1 MERTEK
7 IGFGIAT
14 AAHVLLFG
22 ILSTGFLSTPNP
34 MKLNSPPMDVSL
46 VDEVALQSAAPQI
59 SRQPPPPS
67 VAPEVG
73 ETAEPAPAEPVPS
86 PPEPTPPEPTPP
98 PPRPVPRPTP
108 KPAPTTRPAEKA
120 KPKPAAPKP
129 TPEKAKPAKPTPPVE
144 RAKPAPAKAKPAAAK
159 PVPAKATAKKPTAAK
174 PAAATGKGKTDRPK
188 GSQLG
193 PDFLKGIQGEAPRS
207 PAPAA
212 PAANV
217 IGAKQKAA
225 LDSEIRRQLKP
236 HWKAPT
242 GADAEQLRTIVA
254 VELTPNGAISG
265 SPEVVDT
272 TGITA
277 SNRAQVKLHQELAVK
292 AIRLAAPFKLPPD
305 LYDGWK
311 SLRIAFDKRLSQ

>member
-1 MERTEK
+1 MERAEK

-22 ILSTGFLSTPNP
+22 VLSAGFLTTPNP
-34 MKLNSPPMDVSL
+34 LKLNSPPMDVSL
-46 VDEVALQSAAPQI
+46 VDEVALQSAAPEI
-59 SRQPPPPS
+59 SRTPPPPS

-73 ETAEPAPAEPVPS
+73 ETAEPAPS
-86 PPEPTPPEPTPP
+86 EPTPPEPEVAPPPPPKPTPP
-98 PPRPVPRPTP
+98 APRPVPKPAPATRPVERAKPKPPAP
-108 KPAPTTRPAEKA
+108 KPAAA
-120 KPKPAAPKP
+120 KPKPAP
-129 TPEKAKPAKPTPPVE
+129 PAE
-144 RAKPAPAKAKPAAAK
+144 RAKPAPAKEKPKAAPAKAAPSKAPAKPAPAKPAAAM
-159 PVPAKATAKKPTAAK
+159 
-174 PAAATGKGKTDRPK
+174 GKGQTDRPR

-193 PDFLKGIQGEAPRS
+193 PDFLKGIQSEGPRS

-212 PAANV
+212 PAASV
-217 IGAKQKAA
+217 VGAKQKAA
-225 LDSEIRRQLKP
+225 LDGEIRRQLKP

-254 VELTPNGAISG
+254 VELTQSGAISG
-265 SPEVVDT
+265 APEVVDT

-292 AIRLAAPFKLPPD
+292 AIRLAAPFKLPLD

>member
-1 MERTEK
+1 MERSEK

-14 AAHVLLFG
+14 AVHVLLFSA
-22 ILSTGFLSTPNP
+22 LSTGFLTTPNP
-34 MKLNSPPMDVSL
+34 LKLNSPPMDVSL
-46 VDEVALQSAAPQI
+46 VDEVALRSAAPEI

-73 ETAEPAPAEPVPS
+73 ETAEPAPSEPAPS
-86 PPEPTPPEPTPP
+86 EPEVAPP
-98 PPRPVPRPTP
+98 PPPKPTPPTP
-108 KPAPTTRPAEKA
+108 KPVPKPAPATRPVERA
-120 KPKPAAPKP
+120 KPKPPAPKP
-129 TPEKAKPAKPTPPVE
+129 APEKAKPAKVTPPAE
-144 RAKPAPAKAKPAAAK
+144 RAKPAPAKAKPAPAKSTPSKAQAK
-159 PVPAKATAKKPTAAK
+159 PAPAK
-174 PAAATGKGKTDRPK
+174 PAAATGKGKADRPR

-193 PDFLKGIQGEAPRS
+193 PDFLKGIESEAAPS

-212 PAANV
+212 PAASV
-217 IGAKQKAA
+217 VGAKQKAA
-225 LDSEIRRQLKP
+225 LDGEIRRQLKP

-242 GADAEQLRTIVA
+242 GADAEKLRTIVA
-254 VELTPNGAISG
+254 VELTRSGAISG

-272 TGITA
+272 TGVTA